1 MTIQEQVL
9 STWYENNGVNL
20 EILETIPDE
29 ALTWTTSK
37 RGGGTIGYQFTHIHN
52 VRFWTLEAS
61 AKDLLLPNETSI
73 KVETPVEKS
82 NIRRLLLQSADQ
94 IAQYLQR
101 GIDNNLMMKRKGDGG
116 VIHKLSRMIAHE
128 AHHRGN
134 IMLTLKLQGYKIPD
148 NLKWNIWD
156 WSRYETPYSTP
167 KKKSND
173 TNS

>member
-20 EILETIPDE
+20 DILETIPDE
-29 ALTWTTSK
+29 TLKWTTSK

-52 VRFWTLEAS
+52 VRFWKLEAS

-73 KVETPVEKS
+73 KVETPLEKS

-94 IAQYLQR
+94 IAQFLQL
-101 GIDNNLMMKRKGDGG
+101 GLDNSLMMKRKSDGG
-116 VIHKLSRMIAHE
+116 VINTLARMVAHE

-156 WSRYETPYSTP
+156 WNRYETPYSP
-167 KKKSND
+167 KND
-173 TNS
+173 RK